1 MEQFPSY
8 VRKLWARLTDLML
21 LTLGLTALT
30 AGVLVV
36 ANEHVE
42 TWGWVVVL
50 PACIFLGRVLLG
62 APQRR
67 SK

>member
-8 VRKLWARLTDLML
+8 ACKLWARLTDLML

-36 ANEHVE
+36 ANEHVA
-42 TWGWVVVL
+42 T
-50 PACIFLGRVLLG
+50 
-62 APQRR
+62 
-67 SK
+67 

>member
-1 MEQFPSY
+1 
-8 VRKLWARLTDLML
+8 ML
-21 LTLGLTALT
+21 LTLVGLTALT

-50 PACIFLGRVLLG
+50 PACIILGWVLLG
-62 APQRR
+62 APQSR